1 MPRTRSLAWSEL
13 KIGLLSLSA
22 IVIAVAVIF
31 LLSGEGGFFWQ
42 RYSLKAK
49 FPNVAGL
56 KTGAPVR
63 VAGVEVG
70 TVKEIV
76 FDGAQVDVRFELQ
89 KQMQSRVTDQSIAII
104 GSVSLLGEGSLDISP
119 AMAGTP
125 IPPYGY
131 VKTARTPGQLTDVTE
146 QANQGLIEATNLLKD
161 IRAGKGTLGKLVTDE
176 ALYKDVTAF
185 VDAANQVATNL
196 RNGRGTLGKL
206 ANDQAAYDSL
216 AASLENLRQM
226 TDRINNGEGSLG
238 HLLKDDALAT
248 SLTSTSKNLDSISGR
263 LNRGEGTAGK
273 LLTDDALYRRI
284 DGLTARL
291 DDLTKRLTT
300 GNGTAAQLIND
311 RQLYDNLNKTVAEM
325 GGLVSDIRKDPR
337 KYLRVKVSIF

>member
-1 MPRTRSLAWSEL
+1 MPRTRSLAWAEL
-13 KIGLLSLSA
+13 RIGLLALSA
-22 IVIAVAVIF
+22 IVATAIVVF

-42 RYSLKAK
+42 RYALRAR

-70 TVKEIV
+70 TVKNIA
-76 FDGAQVDVRFELQ
+76 FDGAQVEVRFELA
-89 KQMQSRVTDQSIAII
+89 KDMQSRVTDQSVAII
-104 GSVSLLGEGSLDISP
+104 GSVSLLGEGSLDITPSTG
-119 AMAGTP
+119 GTP
-125 IPPYGY
+125 LAANSYI
-131 VKTARTPGQLTDVTE
+131 KTARTPGQLADVSE
-146 QANQGLIEATNLLKD
+146 QANLGLIEATNLLKD

-176 ALYKDVTAF
+176 KLYNEVNAF
-185 VDAANQVATNL
+185 VDAANAVATNL

-226 TDRINNGEGSLG
+226 TNRVNNGEGSLG
-238 HLLKDDALAT
+238 KLLNDDAFAT
-248 SLTSTSKNLDSISGR
+248 SLSSTTKNLDSVTGR

-273 LLTDDALYRRI
+273 ILTDDSLYKRI
-284 DGLTARL
+284 DALTARL
-291 DDLTKRLTT
+291 EEVTTKLSS
-300 GNGTAAQLIND
+300 GDGTAAHLIND
-311 RQLYDNLNKTVAEM
+311 RQLYDNLNKAVTELN
-325 GGLVSDIRKDPR
+325 GLLSDVRKDPQ

>member
-1 MPRTRSLAWSEL
+1 MPRTRSLAWAEL
-13 KIGLLSLSA
+13 RIGLLALSA
-22 IVIAVAVIF
+22 IIATAIVVF

-42 RYSLKAK
+42 RYALRAR

-70 TVKEIV
+70 TVKNIA
-76 FDGAQVDVRFELQ
+76 FDGAQVEVRFELA
-89 KQMQSRVTDQSIAII
+89 KDMQSRVTDQSVAII
-104 GSVSLLGEGSLDISP
+104 GSVSLLGEGSLDITPSTG
-119 AMAGTP
+119 GTP
-125 IPPYGY
+125 LAANSYI
-131 VKTARTPGQLTDVTE
+131 KTARTPGQLADVSE
-146 QANQGLIEATNLLKD
+146 QANLGLIEATNLLKD

-176 ALYKDVTAF
+176 KLYNEVNAF
-185 VDAANQVATNL
+185 VDAANAVATNL

-226 TDRINNGEGSLG
+226 TNRVNNGEGSLG
-238 HLLKDDALAT
+238 KLLNDDAFAT
-248 SLTSTSKNLDSISGR
+248 SLSSTTKNLDSVTGR

-273 LLTDDALYRRI
+273 ILTDDSLYKRI
-284 DGLTARL
+284 DALTARL
-291 DDLTKRLTT
+291 EEVTTKLSS
-300 GNGTAAQLIND
+300 GDGTAAHLIND
-311 RQLYDNLNKTVAEM
+311 RQLYDNLNKAVTELN
-325 GGLVSDIRKDPR
+325 GLLSDVRKDPQ

>member
-1 MPRTRSLAWSEL
+1 MPRTRSLAWAEL
-13 KIGLLSLSA
+13 RIGLLALSA
-22 IVIAVAVIF
+22 IIATAIVVF

-42 RYSLKAK
+42 RYALRAR

-70 TVKEIV
+70 TVKNIA
-76 FDGAQVDVRFELQ
+76 FDGAQVEVRFELA
-89 KQMQSRVTDQSIAII
+89 KDMQSRVTDQSVAII
-104 GSVSLLGEGSLDISP
+104 GSVSLLGEGSLDITPSTG
-119 AMAGTP
+119 GTP
-125 IPPYGY
+125 LAANSYI
-131 VKTARTPGQLTDVTE
+131 KTARTPGQLADVSE
-146 QANQGLIEATNLLKD
+146 QANLGLIEATNLLKD

-176 ALYKDVTAF
+176 KLYNEVNAF
-185 VDAANQVATNL
+185 VDAANAVATNL

-226 TDRINNGEGSLG
+226 TTRINNGEGSLG
-238 HLLKDDALAT
+238 KLLNDDAFAT
-248 SLTSTSKNLDSISGR
+248 SLSSTTKNLDSVTGR

-273 LLTDDALYRRI
+273 ILTDDSLYKRI
-284 DGLTARL
+284 DALTARL
-291 DDLTKRLTT
+291 EEVTTKLSS
-300 GNGTAAQLIND
+300 GDGTAAHLIND
-311 RQLYDNLNKTVAEM
+311 RQLYDNLNKAVTELN
-325 GGLVSDIRKDPR
+325 GLLSDVRKDPQ

>member
-1 MPRTRSLAWSEL
+1 MPRTRSLAWAEL
-13 KIGLLSLSA
+13 RIGLLALSA
-22 IVIAVAVIF
+22 IVATAIVVF

-42 RYSLKAK
+42 RYALRAR

-70 TVKEIV
+70 TVKNIA
-76 FDGAQVDVRFELQ
+76 FDGAQVEVRFELA
-89 KQMQSRVTDQSIAII
+89 KDMQSRVTDQSVAII
-104 GSVSLLGEGSLDISP
+104 GSVSLLGEGSLDITPSTG
-119 AMAGTP
+119 GTP
-125 IPPYGY
+125 LAANSYI
-131 VKTARTPGQLTDVTE
+131 KTARTPGQLADVSE
-146 QANQGLIEATNLLKD
+146 QANLGLIEATNLLKD

-176 ALYKDVTAF
+176 KLYNEVNAF
-185 VDAANQVATNL
+185 VDAANAVATNL

-226 TDRINNGEGSLG
+226 TTRINNGEGSLG
-238 HLLKDDALAT
+238 KLLNDDAFAT
-248 SLTSTSKNLDSISGR
+248 SLSSTTKNLDSVTGR

-273 LLTDDALYRRI
+273 ILTDDSLYKRI
-284 DGLTARL
+284 DALTARL
-291 DDLTKRLTT
+291 EEVTTKLSS
-300 GNGTAAQLIND
+300 GDGTAAHLIND
-311 RQLYDNLNKTVAEM
+311 RQLYDNLNKAVTELN
-325 GGLVSDIRKDPR
+325 GLLSDVRKDPQ

>member
-273 LLTDDALYRRI
+273 LLTDDALYKRI